1 MAWSQI
7 WHLLSQ
13 DRTWTVVSAIAAMIA
28 ALAAMVTIWQAK
40 ATRIQ
45 ELMARDPYI
54 TVTDAGIKVLPESPP
69 YRIECAMV
77 NVGIEPAC
85 DLEGR
90 IFMVDS
96 NLSKPL
102 ISTINVS
109 VGNDVANQT
118 PAVWHNDTL
127 TLGPEAPPF
136 YVVLAIK
143 YVDRKQKQH
152 DQDFFM

>member
-1 MAWSQI
+1 MA
-7 WHLLSQ
+7 
-13 DRTWTVVSAIAAMIA
+13 
-28 ALAAMVTIWQAK
+28 
-40 ATRIQ
+40 
-45 ELMARDPYI
+45 
-54 TVTDAGIKVLPESPP
+54 
-69 YRIECAMV
+69 
-77 NVGIEPAC
+77 NVGIEPAR

-102 ISTINVS
+102 ISTIDFS
-109 VGNDVANQT
+109 IGNDVANQT

-152 DQDFFM
+152 DQDFFMRWEGAREGKAKPTFRHATKEQRQELRQHLHEELESFHGQSDR